1 MDKVQHFE
9 VPVDDIARAKKFYTG
24 VFGWGAM
31 DFPMPGMQYVGL
43 HTGPVDEKNMWK
55 EPGFINGG
63 MFQRNPK
70 FPLKGPTIAITVD
83 DIDASIK
90 KVKAAGGE
98 VMMEKMQI
106 ADMGLY
112 AYIKDTEGNVIG
124 IWQNLTPGH

>member
-9 VPVDDIARAKKFYTG
+9 VPVDDIARAKKFYAG
-24 VFGWGAM
+24 VFGWGVM

-63 MFQRNPK
+63 MFERNPK

-124 IWQNLTPGH
+124 IWQNLTSDQ